1 MGMGTV
7 TAIIT
12 ISNPYPFLNKKTSY
26 NKRVKF
32 MKRKKLMK
40 FPREQKESGSVG
52 APKVEKMNKR
62 KATRLYYIEKTDN
75 KMTQPPCF
83 DHV

>member
-1 MGMGTV
+1 MGTV

-40 FPREQKESGSVG
+40 FPREQKESGMKRVSWC
-52 APKVEKMNKR
+52 PKSRENEQKESNK
-62 KATRLYYIEKTDN
+62 AILHWEN
-75 KMTQPPCF
+75 WQ
-83 DHV
+83 